1 MALTDSPSDKSTQTD
16 SLSDELV
23 LKNRTIEK
31 LTAEGKVSYLSREEA
46 YEIRKSTYERM
57 KEFSRREIKRE
68 FEAEQEAKK
77 IILNA

>member
-1 MALTDSPSDKSTQTD
+1 MALTDSPSDKSTQID
-16 SLSDELV
+16 SLSDELM

-57 KEFSRREIKRE
+57 KEFSRREIRRE

-77 IILNA
+77 IILKA

>member
-1 MALTDSPSDKSTQTD
+1 MALTDSP
-16 SLSDELV
+16 SDELV

-57 KEFSRREIKRE
+57 KEFSRREIRRE

>member
-16 SLSDELV
+16 SLSDELM

-57 KEFSRREIKRE
+57 KEFSRREIRRE

>member
-16 SLSDELV
+16 SLSDELM

-57 KEFSRREIKRE
+57 KEFSRREIRRE

-77 IILNA
+77 IILKA